1 MKTIEEIVKRELRT
15 LLEAKEVKGK
25 LSKQID
31 EFSEIQH
38 QINKLESEIKKLKDN
53 PKYSDLKDK
62 VSQIMEEL
70 KATGQDTVE
79 TKKYVVK
86 ITRMGGESE
95 STKYA
100 KILEEFLPKVS
111 IKLRD
116 TYDKLKTANTS
127 VTKRSPSL
135 DIKKKEE
142 VKENEGGKPS
152 LSGILSSVKTIHSMI
167 NRLKSRIS

>member
-1 MKTIEEIVKRELRT
+1 MLEEIVKKHLNN
-15 LLEAKEVKGK
+15 LFEAKEAKGK

-38 QINKLESEIKKLKDN
+38 EINRLKSEIKKLEDN
-53 PKYSDLKDK
+53 PKYVDLKDK
-62 VSQIMEEL
+62 VNQIMDEL
-70 KATGQDTVE
+70 KAAGEDTIE

-86 ITRMGGESE
+86 VTRAGSESE

-111 IKLRD
+111 IKLRE

-127 VTKRSPSL
+127 ITKRSPSL

-142 VKENEGGKPS
+142 VKEGENSAPS
-152 LSGILSSVKTIHSMI
+152 LSGILSNIKTIHSMI
-167 NRLKSRIS
+167 NRLKNKFN